1 MKRRVVVTGIGA
13 LTPIGNNPQEL
24 WESVKAGKCGIDFI
38 KNFDTSNH
46 KVKIAAEI
54 KNFNMDDYIEKRDA
68 KKMDTYCQYAV
79 VSAKQAFAD
88 SGLDIEKINPERF
101 GVIYSSGVGGIGTME
116 REHTRALEK
125 SHDRV
130 SPFFV
135 PMLIVNMGAGCIAI
149 ELGAKGICTS
159 VVTACA
165 SATNAIGDAFRH
177 IRDGYAEIMCT
188 GGSEASVTELG
199 IGGFTSMKALT
210 ECNNPKRASIP
221 FDKERSGFVM
231 GEGSGALIL
240 EELEHAKARGAK
252 IYAEVV
258 GYGATCDAFHMTLP
272 VPDGSGGARA
282 MKGALED
289 AGVNPEQVDYINAHG
304 TSTPPNDRGETLAIK
319 TTFGDHAYQLAV
331 SSTKAMTG
339 HLLGGSGAVE
349 AIITAKAL
357 QEGFIPATINY
368 EVPDPE
374 CDLDIVP
381 NVGREQEIEYAMSN
395 SLGFGG
401 HNATIILKKYKGD

>member
-165 SATNAIGDAFRH
+165 SATSAIGDAFRH

-221 FDKERSGFVM
+221 FDKERSGFV
-231 GEGSGALIL
+231 SKRRSI
-240 EELEHAKARGAK
+240 R
-252 IYAEVV
+252 VFS
-258 GYGATCDAFHMTLP
+258 FHRP
-272 VPDGSGGARA
+272 QP
-282 MKGALED
+282 
-289 AGVNPEQVDYINAHG
+289 
-304 TSTPPNDRGETLAIK
+304 TPASHVHR
-319 TTFGDHAYQLAV
+319 F
-331 SSTKAMTG
+331 
-339 HLLGGSGAVE
+339 
-349 AIITAKAL
+349 L
-357 QEGFIPATINY
+357 QP
-368 EVPDPE
+368 
-374 CDLDIVP
+374 
-381 NVGREQEIEYAMSN
+381 Q
-395 SLGFGG
+395 
-401 HNATIILKKYKGD
+401 